1 MKNIKNKLN
10 RETSDVTLLLLSF
23 FYVRPVQMFVS
34 IINIFTAEP
43 PLWKSCGGTTAAS
56 FTTIQASAVLLR
68 WSSEHMQQS
77 PSFSCVFSFKLRTV
91 CQSQASIPETNTAH
105 TLTSAFLYYHAPQT
119 LLSFFYMSWAFL
131 THNISSTS
139 QINDELFDTILK
151 WKKYILNFLQIKWLT
166 SMLYI
171 LNIPC
176 FYTNSTDMLIF
187 ETILLFFCFCS
198 TNKC

>member
-43 PLWKSCGGTTAAS
+43 ALWKSCWGTTAAS

-77 PSFSCVFSFKLRTV
+77 PSFSCVFSFQSVRVRPQHQKLTL
-91 CQSQASIPETNTAH
+91 H
-105 TLTSAFLYYHAPQT
+105 THSLVLFIC
-119 LLSFFYMSWAFL
+119 LSCTTDIAVLFYMSWAFP

-151 WKKYILNFLQIKWLT
+151 WKKYILNF
-166 SMLYI
+166 
-171 LNIPC
+171 
-176 FYTNSTDMLIF
+176 FA
-187 ETILLFFCFCS
+187 
-198 TNKC
+198 NKMAH